1 MNYTVFTVCNLAYI
15 GKALTLADSLFT
27 ATGNKLNIFIID
39 RKNEE
44 VTNKKEITN
53 ICKITW
59 IEDCAVPDFKRLSFK
74 YDVIELT
81 TSLKPFIAKKTP
93 K

>member
-44 VTNKKEITN
+44 VTNKKRLLIFAKLHGLR
-53 ICKITW
+53 IVLFRISK
-59 IEDCAVPDFKRLSFK
+59 DFPLSMM
-74 YDVIELT
+74 
-81 TSLKPFIAKKTP
+81 
-93 K
+93 

>member
-39 RKNEE
+39 RKMRRLQ
-44 VTNKKEITN
+44 T
-53 ICKITW
+53 
-59 IEDCAVPDFKRLSFK
+59 KRD
-74 YDVIELT
+74 Y
-81 TSLKPFIAKKTP
+81 
-93 K
+93 

>member
-39 RKNEE
+39 RKMRRLQ
-44 VTNKKEITN
+44 TK
-53 ICKITW
+53 
-59 IEDCAVPDFKRLSFK
+59 KRLLIF
-74 YDVIELT
+74 
-81 TSLKPFIAKKTP
+81 AKLHGLRIVLFRISKDFP
-93 K
+93 LSMM